1 MADSL
6 TTPGEGFVSEDEKI
20 RQQVLAMSAQ
30 KGSGTPPPAVNPSV
44 PKAAEYPNDP
54 ATLSGARN
62 NPLYL
67 GPTNF
72 GTIQKQYT
80 PYQIEQAT
88 RRDTEGNIYWKEGVD
103 INKVPT
109 SAPATPFKA
118 PTVAPTPTTGNLP
131 PGSTSADANVTRSG
145 SPMDAFAASQSAAS
159 ETYLKGIQSTIDG
172 LLAKQQEMQTAQKA
186 EADGEMNT
194 LKGRLNSIMNGSNQA
209 QAALDSTRAMFDV
222 ENSIKT
228 LTTIQQKIADA
239 SAALDQGILYEES
252 RPVRMQLLTGRSAEL
267 KKQGIASIGA
277 LQMASEVVKGNIDL
291 ARSYASDTIDAIK
304 QDNAERTQAL
314 NTLLDLANDKL
325 VRLDDQ
331 ERETIDRRMSL
342 LEDESKNLDAQKD
355 QLLDL
360 AIKYPSAFATGGVTF
375 TDSPEA
381 ALSKMLPTMSAQE
394 QEQYQLDIQ
403 QKQATLAKTK
413 AAGSGGGSGGSSS
426 AILGGAFDNDM
437 LEYIDYLFAQNT
449 PLDEVIKQLGGPTKL
464 SKKQLDALQ
473 DAWSTYS
480 KAAKTVT
487 ASDLLNNYGIDP
499 AEHPEYIGLTEDELK
514 SKLQIK
520 NDVKI
525 PVVAGDLPAAK
536 QAQSDAD
543 AKLKDQKW
551 YNPFSWF

>member
-6 TTPGEGFVSEDEKI
+6 TTPGGGFVSEDEKI
-20 RQQVLAMSAQ
+20 RAQVAAMSAQ
-30 KGSGTPPPAVNPSV
+30 GGSTPVPVVNPSI
-44 PKAAEYPNDP
+44 PKTAEYPNDP
-54 ATLSGARN
+54 ATMSGARA

-72 GTIQKQYT
+72 STIQKQYT

-88 RRDTEGNIYWKEGVD
+88 TRDASGNIFWKQGVD

-109 SAPATPFKA
+109 TAPAAPFKA
-118 PTVAPTPTTGNLP
+118 PVVAPTPTAGNLP
-131 PGSTSADANVTRSG
+131 ASSTSADANVTKSG
-145 SPMDAFAASQSAAS
+145 SPMDAFAVAQSQASQA
-159 ETYLKGIQSTIDG
+159 YLTGIQSTIDG
-172 LLAKQQEMQTAQKA
+172 LLAKQQEMQTAAKA
-186 EADGEMNT
+186 EAEGEMNS
-194 LKGRLNSIMNGSNQA
+194 LKGRLKSIMNGSNQA
-209 QAALDSTRAMFDV
+209 QSALDSSRALFKV
-222 ENSIKT
+222 EESIKT
-228 LTTIQQKIADA
+228 LGTIQQKIADA
-239 SAALDQGILYEES
+239 ASALNQGILFEEG
-252 RPVRMQLLTGRSAEL
+252 RPVRMQLLTGRSSEL
-267 KKQGIASIGA
+267 KKQGIATIGA
-277 LQMASEVVKGNIDL
+277 LQATAEVVKGNIDL
-291 ARSYASDTIDAIK
+291 ARSYASDTIAAIK
-304 QDNAERTQAL
+304 QDNAEKTQAL
-314 NTLLDLANDKL
+314 NTLLNLANDSL
-325 VRLDDQ
+325 IRLDDQ

-342 LEDESKNLDAQKD
+342 LDDESKRLDEQKD
-355 QLLDL
+355 QLMDL
-360 AIKYPSAFATGGVTF
+360 AVKYPSAFATGGVAF

-381 ALSKMLPTMSAQE
+381 ALAKMLPTMSAQE
-394 QEQYQLDIQ
+394 QEQYKLDIA

-413 AAGSGGGSGGSSS
+413 AAGSGGAGGAAGN

-499 AEHPEYIGLTEDELK
+499 AEHPEYIGLTEDQLK
-514 SKLQIK
+514 EKLQIK

-536 QAQSDAD
+536 QAQADAD